1 MRRHLVIVGI
11 GAAVLLGAAQ
21 PAAPP
26 DYPTAF
32 IKVDE
37 LKADLDR
44 GAKIDI
50 IDVRG
55 WDQFADMHIKNARS
69 MPLRTVQAR
78 AAKEITRTGRVV
90 FY

>member
-1 MRRHLVIVGI
+1 VVLGI
-11 GAAVLLGAAQ
+11 GALVLLGAAE

-26 DYPTAF
+26 DYPVAF

-55 WDQFADMHIKNARS
+55 WDQYTDLHIKNARS
-69 MPLRTVQAR
+69 MPLRTVPAR
-78 AAKEITRTGRVV
+78 APKEITRTGRVV

>member
-1 MRRHLVIVGI
+1 VLGV
-11 GAAVLLGAAQ
+11 AAAILLGAAQ

-32 IKVDE
+32 IRVDE

-55 WDQFADMHIKNARS
+55 WDQYSDMHIKNARS
-69 MPLRTVQAR
+69 MPIRSIEAR
-78 AAKEITRTGRVV
+78 APKEITRTGRVV